1 MGRPDLSSLSSLFSQ
16 DTIRFVLRRI
26 RERLWVKPLFIGLV
40 SVLGVFLAKLSD
52 NFEQSDWLPVITTDS
67 VQSLLSMMATSMLP
81 VAMFAVASMVSAYSS
96 ASNTA
101 TPRSFPLVIS
111 DDVSQNAL
119 SAFIGAFIFS
129 LVALTASKNQY
140 FEGNGRFT
148 LFALTLLVLAFVIF
162 TFVRWVDR
170 IARLGRLGTTVD
182 QAERATA
189 AVMRRRR
196 DAPTLGGVPFLANS
210 QPVGDAVFS
219 EEVGYVQRIDM
230 EAVQH
235 FAEKIGGKVVVQA
248 LPGAFVLP
256 GRALAFYT
264 SDPALTEPVDA
275 QALVRAFRIGG
286 DRIFDDDPRF
296 GLVVLAEIAG
306 RALSPAVN
314 DPGTAID
321 IVGTLARLFVLWRTP
336 GEEDPKPPRFDR
348 VQVPE
353 LDVADMFNDAFT
365 PIARDGAGSVEV
377 GIRLQKAFFALGLAG
392 DDAMRAAALHH
403 ARIALARA
411 EQVMGLEEDIEVLR
425 GLAAFATKA
434 AEAAEAPNVTI
445 AAAALQAS
453 ET

>member
-1 MGRPDLSSLSSLFSQ
+1 MPAPDLSWLASLFSR

-40 SVLGVFLAKLSD
+40 SVLAVFLAKLSD
-52 NFEQSDWLPVITTDS
+52 NFEQVDWLPVITTDS
-67 VQSLLSMMATSMLP
+67 VQSLLSVMAAAMLP
-81 VAMFAVASMVSAYSS
+81 IATFAVASMVSAYSS
-96 ASNTA
+96 ASSTA

-129 LVALTASKNQY
+129 VVALTASKNQY

-148 LFALTLLVLAFVIF
+148 LFSLTLLVLAFVIF
-162 TFVRWVDR
+162 TFVRWMDR
-170 IARLGRLGTTVD
+170 IARLGRLGTTID

-196 DAPTLGGVPFLANS
+196 DAPTLGGVAL
-210 QPVGDAVFS
+210 PVGHQPLGEAVFS
-219 EEVGYVQRIDM
+219 PEVGYVQRIDM

-235 FAEKIGGKVVVQA
+235 FAQTIGGKVVVQA
-248 LPGAFVLP
+248 LPGTFALP
-256 GRALAFYT
+256 GRALALYT
-264 SDPALTEPVDA
+264 RDPAHTEAVDE
-275 QALVRAFRIGG
+275 QTLVRAFRIGG

-336 GEEDPKPPRFDR
+336 SDKEPEPPRYDR
-348 VQVPE
+348 VEVPE
-353 LDVADMFNDAFT
+353 LNVADMFNDAFT

-377 GIRLQKAFFALGLAG
+377 GVRLQKAFFALGLVG

-403 ARIALARA
+403 ARTALARA
-411 EQVMGLEEDIEVLR
+411 ELVMGMQEDLEVLR
-425 GLAAFATKA
+425 SIATFATKA
-434 AEAAEAPNVTI
+434 AQAPNGPDI
-445 AAAALQAS
+445 ARGTAPGSAGA
-453 ET
+453 

>member
-1 MGRPDLSSLSSLFSQ
+1 MAGPDLASLSSLFSR
-16 DTIRFVLRRI
+16 DTLRFVLRRI
-26 RERLWVKPLFIGLV
+26 RERLWVKPLVIGLA
-40 SVLGVFLAKLSD
+40 SVLAVFVAKLSD
-52 NFEQSDWLPVITTDS
+52 RFEESDLLPVVTTDS
-67 VQSLLSMMATSMLP
+67 VQSLLSVMAASMLP
-81 VAMFAVASMVSAYSS
+81 IAMFAVASMVSAYSS

-129 LVALTASKNQY
+129 VVALTASKNQY

-148 LFALTLLVLAFVIF
+148 LFSLTLLVLAFVIF

-196 DAPTLGGVPFLANS
+196 DAPTLGGVLLPPNS
-210 QPVGDAVFS
+210 QPAGDAVFAD
-219 EEVGYVQRIDM
+219 EVGYVQRIDM
-230 EAVQH
+230 EALQA
-235 FAEKIGGKVVVQA
+235 FAKRVGGTVVINA
-248 LPGAFVLP
+248 LPGAFALP

-264 SDPALTEPVDA
+264 SDPALQEPVDPA
-275 QALVRAFRIGG
+275 ALVHAFRIGG
-286 DRIFDDDPRF
+286 DRLFDDDPRF

-321 IVGTLARLFVLWRTP
+321 IVGTLARLFVLWNTP
-336 GEEDPKPPRFDR
+336 GEKAKDAPRFDR
-348 VQVPE
+348 VHVPA
-353 LDVADMFNDAFT
+353 LDLAEMFNDAFT

-377 GIRLQKAFFALGLAG
+377 GVRLQKAFFALGLCG

-403 ARIALARA
+403 ARLALARA
-411 EQVMGLEEDIEVLR
+411 EQALTLPEDVQVLR
-425 GLAAFATKA
+425 DLAAFALQS
-434 AEAAEAPNVTI
+434 APS
-445 AAAALQAS
+445 AAANSGLPR
-453 ET
+453 

>member
-1 MGRPDLSSLSSLFSQ
+1 MGKPDLSLFASLFSK

-40 SVLGVFLAKLSD
+40 SVLAVFLAKLSD
-52 NFEQSDWLPVITTDS
+52 NFEQVDWLPVITTDS
-67 VQSLLSMMATSMLP
+67 VQSLLSVMAAAMLP
-81 VAMFAVASMVSAYSS
+81 IATFAVASMVSAYSS
-96 ASNTA
+96 ASSTA

-129 LVALTASKNQY
+129 VVALTASKNQY

-148 LFALTLLVLAFVIF
+148 LFSLTLLVLAFVIF
-162 TFVRWVDR
+162 TFVRWMDR
-170 IARLGRLGTTVD
+170 IARLGRLGTTID

-196 DAPTLGGVPFLANS
+196 DAPTLGGVALAPGS
-210 QPVGDAVFS
+210 QPVGEAVFS

-235 FAEKIGGKVVVQA
+235 FAKTIGGKVVVQA
-248 LPGAFVLP
+248 LPGAFALP

-264 SDPALTEPVDA
+264 RDLALTEPVDE

-321 IVGTLARLFVLWRTP
+321 IVGTLARLFVLWHTP
-336 GEEDPKPPRFDR
+336 SDKEPEPLRYDR
-348 VQVPE
+348 VEVPP

-377 GIRLQKAFFALGLAG
+377 GIRLQKAFFALGLVG

-403 ARIALARA
+403 ARTALSRA
-411 EQVMGLEEDIEVLR
+411 EQVMGLQEDIDRLR
-425 GLAAFATKA
+425 HYATFATKA
-434 AEAAEAPNVTI
+434 AEAPNGPSPALRAAEV
-445 AAAALQAS
+445 
-453 ET
+453 

>member
-1 MGRPDLSSLSSLFSQ
+1 MSGPTLPSLASLFSK

-67 VQSLLSMMATSMLP
+67 VQSLLSVMAASMLP
-81 VAMFAVASMVSAYSS
+81 IATFAVASMVSAYSS
-96 ASNTA
+96 ASSTA

-129 LVALTASKNQY
+129 VVALTASKNQY

-162 TFVRWVDR
+162 TFVRWMDR
-170 IARLGRLGTTVD
+170 IARLGRLGTTID

-196 DAPTLGGVPFLANS
+196 DAPTLGGVALAAGS
-210 QPVGDAVFS
+210 QPVGDAVFA

-230 EAVQH
+230 EAVQK
-235 FAEKIGGKVVVQA
+235 FAQSIGGKVVVQA
-248 LPGAFVLP
+248 LPGTFALP
-256 GRALAFYT
+256 GRALAVYAR
-264 SDPALTEPVDA
+264 DPAHTEAVDEA
-275 QALVRAFRIGG
+275 PLVHAFRIGG
-286 DRIFDDDPRF
+286 DRLFDDDPRF

-336 GEEDPKPPRFDR
+336 SDKEPEPPRYER
-348 VQVPE
+348 VEVPA

-377 GIRLQKAFFALGLAG
+377 GVRLQKAFFALGLAG
-392 DDAMRAAALHH
+392 DDAMRSAALHH
-403 ARIALARA
+403 SRTALARA
-411 EQVMGLEEDIEVLR
+411 ELVLGLQADIDVLR
-425 GLAAFATKA
+425 NFSAFAFQA
-434 AEAAEAPNVTI
+434 AEVPNTSLPAPRG
-445 AAAALQAS
+445 L
-453 ET
+453 